1 MKTTCWLPPFALP
14 YRIGPLVALFCL
26 LSTQPVLADNEFRIG
41 ALVQV
46 PFAITGSG
54 PVFDQTGIRL
64 GLTGQYADVE
74 NDKII
79 INRYIDNHS
88 ATDGRLTR
96 QVVTRETVKKD
107 EGNRVIGLEGNLFFE
122 IFNDWNSTVELLG
135 FYGTNAIQG
144 ALGVGYRFT
153 HDVFL
158 VGKLMFPYSEVGLR
172 YMYQPEIFFGVK
184 TLGSFDPD
192 TSSYQNEI
200 ITDK

>member
-1 MKTTCWLPPFALP
+1 MQTTCRPYPLAVP

-26 LSTQPVLADNEFRIG
+26 LATQPALADNEFRIG

-46 PFAITGSG
+46 PFTITGSG
-54 PVFDQTGIRL
+54 PVIDQGGIRL
-64 GLTGQYADVE
+64 GLSGQYADVE

-79 INRYIDNHS
+79 INRYIDNYS
-88 ATDGRLTR
+88 TTDGRLTR

-107 EGNRVIGLEGNLFFE
+107 DGNRVFGLEANLFFE
-122 IFNDWNSTVELLG
+122 IFNEWNSTVELLG

-144 ALGVGYRFT
+144 ALGGGYSFT
-153 HDVFL
+153 HDLFL
-158 VGKLMFPYSEVGLR
+158 VGKLMFPYSEIGVR

-192 TSSYQNEI
+192 TSTYQNDI
-200 ITDK
+200 FTNR